1 MNDETQQTAVQWLIR
16 KLDLDNDRFTMKLIN
31 QAKEME
37 KEQII
42 KAHSIQYDYSYSQ
55 IDPKK
60 ITGEDYYNET
70 YGGNK

>member
-1 MNDETQQTAVQWLIR
+1 MSNEKKQTAIEWLISE
-16 KLDLDNDRFTMKLIN
+16 LDLDNDRFTMKLIN